1 MGIDVWGQENEDGG
15 DVYRGLFAISRSLDE
30 HQISGQPTHH
40 RFLQL
45 KIGAADYLLESE
57 KILEILMVPKLTF
70 VPNGPTYAEGVMNLR
85 GRIIPVINLK
95 KMLGGLREKA
105 TASSR
110 VLVCDSGDHAGPIAI
125 LVDGVTGIVAI
136 TAADI
141 DEQAQPA
148 AETGLD
154 LMAGVSKRD
163 KHLVGILSVTK
174 IIASVTGTDSLSQT
188 KKVR

>member
-15 DVYRGLFAISRSLDE
+15 DVYRGLFAITRSLDE
-30 HQISGQPTHH
+30 NQVVGQPNQL
-40 RFLQL
+40 RFLHL
-45 KIGAADYLLESE
+45 KIGALAYLLESE

-85 GRIIPVINLK
+85 GKIIPVINLK
-95 KMLGGLREKA
+95 KMLGGLREQA
-105 TASSR
+105 TASTR
-110 VLVCDSGDHAGPIAI
+110 VLVCDSGDNAGPIAI
-125 LVDGVTGIVAI
+125 IVDAVTGIISV

-154 LMAGVSKRD
+154 LMSGVSKRD
-163 KHLVGILSVTK
+163 KHLVGILSVSK
-174 IIASVTGTDSLSQT
+174 IISAAKSHSSAPGTQ
-188 KKVR
+188 KVG